1 MRLLPLIAMLS
12 FMPLAVP
19 AAHAQTAAAVPED
32 RIGTSKPP
40 PGVAEDAS
48 TTAFIDAAMRALAAG
63 RIPEASEDIERA
75 ESRALDR
82 DVAPSK
88 AGDASKQKL
97 VLTLSKAR
105 QSLTAGDRL
114 GTITLLQQAAEIAKE
129 PAQAP
134 AEPAQ

>member
-1 MRLLPLIAMLS
+1 MRLLPLIAMLAL
-12 FMPLAVP
+12 MPLAVP
-19 AAHAQTAAAVPED
+19 AAHAQTAADVPDD
-32 RIGTSKPP
+32 RVGQHKTPA
-40 PGVAEDAS
+40 GVAEDAS
-48 TTAFIDAAMRALAAG
+48 PASFIDAAMRALAAG

-88 AGDASKQKL
+88 AGEASKQQL

-105 QSLTAGDRL
+105 QALASGDKL
-114 GTITLLQQAAEIAKE
+114 GTITLLQQAAQITKE
-129 PAQAP
+129 PAPAP